1 MEKVENPDY
10 CYYNPR
16 VDHFKRFH
24 KFALRKKQLSKMY
37 GFPMEMTETEMAKA
51 AGYDRIWN
59 CGLLK
64 FSMFGNQNNNE
75 IIKEGD

>member
-1 MEKVENPDY
+1 MDKI
-10 CYYNPR
+10 R
-16 VDHFKRFH
+16 RFH
-24 KFALRKKQLSKMY
+24 KFSLRKKALSKRY

-64 FSMFGNQNNNE
+64 YSMFSNQNNNE

>member
-1 MEKVENPDY
+1 
-10 CYYNPR
+10 
-16 VDHFKRFH
+16 
-24 KFALRKKQLSKMY
+24 MY

-64 FSMFGNQNNNE
+64 FSMCGNQNNNE